1 VRTVNSVARALGIA
15 WLGVVVFALAPPS
28 GLAATLVQALGYA
41 VAVLAVTAWTLL
53 DLHPA
58 AERFHARALPVL
70 CGVLAVA
77 TAAAA
82 GAGTGGEALLI
93 FTFVA
98 ALTAGAAASLA
109 AGVAVTAA
117 GVLAFEVSSLA
128 FGASVAT
135 LLGLAA
141 VIASGLVIG
150 RNWSAY
156 RVQAEQSAALL
167 AQRDRL
173 EAEQRRADLL
183 DERTRIAREIHDVL
197 AHSLGAL
204 SIQIQAAR
212 SVLADRADIGQAE
225 ELLAAAQRMT
235 AEGLVETRRAV
246 HALRADTLPLGGEL
260 ATLTDTHA
268 RRYGVPVSFDTGG
281 SAVPLPPEATIA
293 LLRVAQEALVNAAKH
308 AAGQPVQVRLD
319 YADTVVTLVVRNDLR
334 VDGVAAGSGGSSGRD
349 AAADGAGR
357 GVRTADAGYGLTGM
371 RERLRLLNGMLEAGC
386 RDGQWIV
393 TAELPRS
400 LPESMAS

>member
-1 VRTVNSVARALGIA
+1 VGTVNSVARGLGIA
-15 WLGVVVFALAPPS
+15 WLGFVVFALAPPS
-28 GLAATLVQALGYA
+28 GLAATLVQALGYGL
-41 VAVLAVTAWTLL
+41 AVLAVAGWTLL
-53 DLHPA
+53 DLDPRA
-58 AERFHARALPVL
+58 ARLHARVLPVL

-77 TAAAA
+77 TGAAA

-98 ALTAGAAASLA
+98 ALTAGGAATLV

-167 AQRDRL
+167 AQRDQL

-183 DERTRIAREIHDVL
+183 D
-197 AHSLGAL
+197 HSLGAL

-225 ELLAAAQRMT
+225 DLLAAAQRMA

-246 HALRADTLPLGGEL
+246 HALRSDTLPLGEEL

-281 SAVPLPPEATIA
+281 TAAPLPPDATIA

-308 AAGQPVQVRLD
+308 AAGQHVDVRLD
-319 YADTVVTLVVRNDLR
+319 YADTEVTLVVRNALR
-334 VDGVAAGSGGSSGRD
+334 PDGVAGGSWGSSSRD
-349 AAADGAGR
+349 VAGNGAGT

-371 RERLRLLNGMLEAGC
+371 RERLRLLNGTLEAGS

-393 TAELPRS
+393 TAQLPAQ
-400 LPESMAS
+400 PA

>member
-1 VRTVNSVARALGIA
+1 VVTVNSVARGLGIA
-15 WLGVVVFALAPPS
+15 WLGVVVFALAPPT
-28 GLAATLVQALGYA
+28 GLAATLVQAVGYGL
-41 VAVLAVTAWTLL
+41 AVLAVAGWILI
-53 DLHPA
+53 DVDRRA
-58 AERFHARALPVL
+58 ARYHDRAMPVL

-77 TAAAA
+77 TGAAAA
-82 GAGTGGEALLI
+82 AGTGGEALLI

-98 ALTAGAAASLA
+98 ALSVGGAASLA
-109 AGVAVTAA
+109 AGVVVTAA
-117 GVLAFEVSSLA
+117 GILAFEVSGLA

-135 LLGLAA
+135 LLGFAA
-141 VIASGLVIG
+141 VIAAGLVIG
-150 RNWSAY
+150 RNWSGY

-173 EAEQRRADLL
+173 EVEQRRADLL

-212 SVLADRADIGQAE
+212 SVLADRADIGRAE
-225 ELLAAAQRMT
+225 ELLAAAQRMA

-246 HALRADTLPLGGEL
+246 HALRADTLPLDEEL
-260 ATLTDTHA
+260 AKVTDTHA

-281 SAVPLPPEATIA
+281 TPQPLPPDAIIA

-308 AAGQPVQVRLD
+308 AAGEHVGVRLD
-319 YADTVVTLVVRNDLR
+319 YADTEVTLVVRNALR
-334 VDGVAAGSGGSSGRD
+334 PDGVAGGSGGSSGRD
-349 AAADGAGR
+349 VAGDDAGT

-371 RERLRLLNGMLEAGC
+371 RERLRLLNGTLEAGA

-393 TAELPRS
+393 TAKLPR
-400 LPESMAS
+400 PAESMAS

>member
-1 VRTVNSVARALGIA
+1 VSTVNSVVRALGIA
-15 WLGVVVFALAPPS
+15 WLGVVVFVVAPPS
-28 GLAATLVQALGYA
+28 GLAATLVQAVGYGL
-41 VAVLAVTAWTLL
+41 AVLAAAGWILL
-53 DLHPA
+53 DVD
-58 AERFHARALPVL
+58 RRVARYRARVLPWL
-70 CGVLAVA
+70 LGVLAVA
-77 TAAAA
+77 SGATA

-98 ALTAGAAASLA
+98 ALTAGGAASLV

-117 GVLAFEVSSLA
+117 GVLAFDVSGLA

-212 SVLADRADIGQAE
+212 SVLADRGDIGRAE

-246 HALRADTLPLGGEL
+246 HALRSDTLPLDEEL
-260 ATLTDTHA
+260 ANATETHA
-268 RRYGVPVSFDTGG
+268 RRYGVPVSLDIGG
-281 SAVPLPPEATIA
+281 TPQPLPPDATIA

-308 AAGQPVQVRLD
+308 AAGQHVVVRLD
-319 YADTVVTLVVRNDLR
+319 YADSEVTLVVRNAL
-334 VDGVAAGSGGSSGRD
+334 GQEAIGG
-349 AAADGAGR
+349 GAGA
-357 GVRTADAGYGLTGM
+357 GVRTADGGYGLTGM
-371 RERLRLLNGMLEAGC
+371 RERLRLLNGTLQAGR
-386 RDGQWIV
+386 RDGQWVV
-393 TAELPRS
+393 TAQLPRS
-400 LPESMAS
+400 LPETMAS

>member
-15 WLGVVVFALAPPS
+15 WLGVVAFALAPPA
-28 GLAATLVQALGYA
+28 GPAATLVQAVGYGL
-41 VAVLAVTAWTLL
+41 AVLVVAGWTLL
-53 DLHPA
+53 DVDPRA
-58 AERFHARALPVL
+58 ARYHARVLPVL
-70 CGVLAVA
+70 CGVLA
-77 TAAAA
+77 AASGAVA

-98 ALTAGAAASLA
+98 ALTAGGTASLT

-117 GVLAFEVSSLA
+117 GVLAFEASSLA

-141 VIASGLVIG
+141 VIASGVVIG

-173 EAEQRRADLL
+173 ESEQRRADLL

-204 SIQIQAAR
+204 AIQIQAAR
-212 SVLADRADIGQAE
+212 SVLTDRGDVGQAD
-225 ELLAAAQRMT
+225 ELLAVAQRMA

-246 HALRADTLPLGGEL
+246 HALRSDTLPLDEEL
-260 ATLTDTHA
+260 AKVTETHA
-268 RRYGVPVSFDTGG
+268 RRYAAAVSFEISG
-281 SAVPLPPEATIA
+281 SPRPLPPDATVA

-308 AAGQPVQVRLD
+308 AARQDVAVRLD
-319 YADTVVTLVVRNDLR
+319 YTDASITLLVGNAIAPDADT
-334 VDGVAAGSGGSSGRD
+334 D
-349 AAADGAGR
+349 AASM
-357 GVRTADAGYGLTGM
+357 RTADGGYGLTGM
-371 RERLRLLNGMLEAGC
+371 RERLRMLNGTLEAG
-386 RDGQWIV
+386 RNDGQWIV
-393 TAELPRS
+393 TAQLPQS
-400 LPESMAS
+400 QPETMAS